1 MIITAIKIRR
11 LINSNNK
18 LIGLCSITLDD
29 MIVIH
34 DIKILRKEEMFLA
47 MPSRKTQSNTFKDIV
62 HPISVEP
69 RTKIEEIVFGLFEMV
84 EKSNNSTQDFKCVM
98 KRESLLD
105 QICTDFETNEAR
117 THNSFIDE
125 DIRKE
130 IASWLS

>member
-11 LINSNNK
+11 IINPNNK

-34 DIKILRKEEMFLA
+34 DIKILQKEEMFLA

-62 HPISVEP
+62 HPISVAP
-69 RTKIEEIVFGLFEMV
+69 RTKIEEIVFGLYAVV
-84 EKSNNSTQDFKCVM
+84 EKSNNSVQEFKCVI
-98 KRESLLD
+98 KRDSLLD
-105 QICTDFETNEAR
+105 QTYSDFETNEAR
-117 THNSFIDE
+117 TYNSFIDE